1 MLDSCFCAAKFF
13 IFGRKG
19 SLFCCSHKK
28 WRYWPNN
35 VPGDSI
41 NRNFVNKEVEDVEI
55 LEAKMDDGNPFIY
68 ISLKIQIML

>member
-1 MLDSCFCAAKFF
+1 MRQSFLYLEERGVYSGAL
-13 IFGRKG
+13 I
-19 SLFCCSHKK
+19 KK
-28 WRYWPNN
+28 RRYWPNN